1 MNKTHT
7 TKEHMQKQDSAPA
20 NGNRL
25 QQHHSH
31 AQKRATATAAA
42 RKLAMLVAMK
52 ALAVQ
57 WRER

>member
-42 RKLAMLVAMK
+42 RKLAMRVAMK
-52 ALAVQ
+52 ALAV
-57 WRER
+57 R